1 MYCLVYKSFSIWLR
15 KLLGSDCL
23 KEREMKRKRI
33 YLVIKIFP
41 FRRVVKSKTSFK
53 FFLSLNSSKSKPDYF
68 NSNFDKVKNYTGKYK
83 RWDLVLKK
91 CKKCASVHINSRLQT
106 WKVIFTFKRWDVN
119 ILRCNRVTRQRKLLW
134 VVILVWN
141 RFRLRSPSTFISNIL
156 FTD

>member
-53 FFLSLNSSKSKPDYF
+53 FFLSLNSSI
-68 NSNFDKVKNYTGKYK
+68 

-91 CKKCASVHINSRLQT
+91 CEKCASVHINSRLQT
-106 WKVIFTFKRWDVN
+106 WKVIFTFKRWDVD

>member
-53 FFLSLNSSKSKPDYF
+53 FFLSLNSSI
-68 NSNFDKVKNYTGKYK
+68 
-83 RWDLVLKK
+83 RRDLVLKK
-91 CKKCASVHINSRLQT
+91 CEKCASVHINSRLQT
-106 WKVIFTFKRWDVN
+106 WKVIFTFKRWDVD

-134 VVILVWN
+134 VVILVWS
-141 RFRLRSPSTFISNIL
+141 RFRLRSSSTFISNIL

>member
-41 FRRVVKSKTSFK
+41 FRRVVKSKTYFK
-53 FFLSLNSSKSKPDYF
+53 FFLSLNSSI
-68 NSNFDKVKNYTGKYK
+68 
-83 RWDLVLKK
+83 RRDLVLKK
-91 CKKCASVHINSRLQT
+91 CEKCASVHINSRLQT
-106 WKVIFTFKRWDVN
+106 WKVIFTFKRWDVD